1 MINMNINE
9 DYERGFADGYLAA
22 DRKTIFPFLFFE
34 DAGYDCAYLE
44 GYFAGLN
51 NEKIDED
58 MINSAIA
65 YSREYIRSE
74 TNDYY
79 DIYDE
84 GYRQAITDISHNLK
98 DMKNIGWAQKKYLD
112 LIQNSLIS
120 SFSVNDIEIPTDK
133 IKNVATTFAYIFE
146 LNYKYSKYEKELKLL
161 NSHKKEK
168 KLLF

>member
-22 DRKTIFPFLFFE
+22 DRENILPVLSFE
-34 DAGYDCAYLE
+34 DDNYDIAYLE
-44 GYFAGLN
+44 GYLAGQN

-58 MINSAIA
+58 MINSVI
-65 YSREYIRSE
+65 EYMRSE
-74 TNDYY
+74 LKAYY
-79 DIYDE
+79 DRYDE
-84 GYRQAITDISHNLK
+84 GYEQAITDINRYLK
-98 DMKNIGWAQKKYLD
+98 DMEDIGWAQKKYLD

-120 SFSVNDIEIPTDK
+120 SFSKNDIEIPTDK

-146 LNYKYSKYEKELKLL
+146 LNYNYSKYEKELKLL